1 MSITFIETT
10 LGLIVIKC
18 EYAVLIGL
26 SPQLPMHCPSWN
38 GHCSVSAYWL
48 EHYYR
53 KHSNSF
59 RHNRRIP
66 FRSDFKAN
74 NRAENSFKP
83 DRNSSLCHSCIHVFG
98 NDTFGFPGLFIGP
111 IFVTILKSLHKSGL
125 ISVWMINLSAV
136 PAAHHHPVNS
146 CQILYDFNGR
156 KAFFHKF

>member
-18 EYAVLIGL
+18 EYAVLIVVYRRNCRCTAHRG
-26 SPQLPMHCPSWN
+26 N

-98 NDTFGFPGLFIGP
+98 NDTFWFSGTFHRP

-125 ISVWMINLSAV
+125 ISVW
-136 PAAHHHPVNS
+136 
-146 CQILYDFNGR
+146 DD
-156 KAFFHKF
+156 